1 MPGRRFR
8 VKDRVKAHYL
18 SLFALICASATVTVG
33 APAIAAETSKEPPK
47 ATEAKKDGSK
57 ESSKESSKEGKDA
70 SKEAKLAPVLDPNK
84 YFGKA
89 KLGYAAAQL
98 CPEICAK
105 LFCYCGC
112 DETDEHDTLLDC
124 FTTDHGVDCHIC
136 QEEALIALKMKR
148 DGKSLAE
155 IQQAV
160 DKAFEK
166 QYPFDEVSAKFQKY
180 KDSRLYKAAAGA
192 SSAKSKSGMSSL
204 TKEDLKTGL
213 PSDISTKSANSKSQ
227 TSDSKAKS
235 SGASS
240 ARTARGGCCSGKSKK
255 Q

>member
-1 MPGRRFR
+1 
-8 VKDRVKAHYL
+8 
-18 SLFALICASATVTVG
+18 
-33 APAIAAETSKEPPK
+33 
-47 ATEAKKDGSK
+47 
-57 ESSKESSKEGKDA
+57 
-70 SKEAKLAPVLDPNK
+70 
-84 YFGKA
+84 
-89 KLGYAAAQL
+89 
-98 CPEICAK
+98 
-105 LFCYCGC
+105 
-112 DETDEHDTLLDC
+112 
-124 FTTDHGVDCHIC
+124 VDCHIC

-213 PSDISTKSANSKSQ
+213 PSDTSTKSANSKSQ
-227 TSDSKAKS
+227 TRTAKPSRQELAQLARLAAVAAVASQKNSSKIQSDSLGCKE
-235 SGASS
+235 S
-240 ARTARGGCCSGKSKK
+240 APPPAIATGYQAGTDFHLK
-255 Q
+255 

>member
-8 VKDRVKAHYL
+8 VKDRAKAYYL

-57 ESSKESSKEGKDA
+57 QSGKEGKDA
-70 SKEAKLAPVLDPNK
+70 SKDTKLAPVLDPNK

-136 QEEALIALKMKR
+136 QEEA
-148 DGKSLAE
+148 
-155 IQQAV
+155 
-160 DKAFEK
+160 
-166 QYPFDEVSAKFQKY
+166 
-180 KDSRLYKAAAGA
+180 
-192 SSAKSKSGMSSL
+192 SG
-204 TKEDLKTGL
+204 TRQC
-213 PSDISTKSANSKSQ
+213 A
-227 TSDSKAKS
+227 
-235 SGASS
+235 
-240 ARTARGGCCSGKSKK
+240 
-255 Q
+255 

>member
-8 VKDRVKAHYL
+8 VRANYL
-18 SLFALICASATVTVG
+18 SLFALICASATVIAGNPVV
-33 APAIAAETSKEPPK
+33 AAETSKEPPK
-47 ATEAKKDGSK
+47 ATEAKKDPNK
-57 ESSKESSKEGKDA
+57 ESGKVGGKDA
-70 SKEAKLAPVLDPNK
+70 SKDASKDGKLAPVLDPNK

-213 PSDISTKSANSKSQ
+213 PSDNSAKSTTSKAL
-227 TSDSKAKS
+227 TNDSKAKS

>member
-1 MPGRRFR
+1 MPGLRFR
-8 VKDRVKAHYL
+8 VRYTSTAHYL
-18 SLFALICASATVTVG
+18 SLFALVCASATTAVG
-33 APAIAAETSKEPPK
+33 HPAIAAEASKEQPK
-47 ATEAKKDGSK
+47 AAVAKKDG
-57 ESSKESSKEGKDA
+57 
-70 SKEAKLAPVLDPNK
+70 KLAPVLDPNK

-124 FTTDHGVDCHIC
+124 FITDHGVDCHIC

-180 KDSRLYKAAAGA
+180 KDSRLYKAPAGA

-213 PSDISTKSANSKSQ
+213 PSDNLAKSTNSKALAN
-227 TSDSKAKS
+227 DSKDKS
-235 SGASS
+235 SKASS

>member
-1 MPGRRFR
+1 MPGRPFR
-8 VKDRVKAHYL
+8 VIARYL
-18 SLFALICASATVTVG
+18 SLLALICAFGAVTSGDG
-33 APAIAAETSKEPPK
+33 AVAAETTKESPKSADVSKVGGKENSK
-47 ATEAKKDGSK
+47 VGSK
-57 ESSKESSKEGKDA
+57 DSGKEGG
-70 SKEAKLAPVLDPNK
+70 KEAKLAPVLDPNK